1 MKEKLQRFI
10 TAFKMNGQV
19 KKRTLTV
26 AAIVV
31 AVIAI
36 VVVLLCI
43 NGCNK
48 QPNEPVVDDAP
59 VVDEGPD
66 YSDRVEPA
74 PLEPVTELA
83 TMEET
88 FEKYPDV
95 YAWLE
100 IPGTKEGLEIESDT
114 SYPVLLSPPQQAGE
128 KAADTRDF
136 YLHRD
141 LDGNYYYPGSLFSD
155 SMVEGKYI
163 NGRDLSDPVTV
174 IYGHNM
180 ANRSMFGGLE
190 RFIREMDFSQ
200 EHVMYMYQEGG
211 RRVTYQIVGGVQY
224 DTSHIIYYH
233 DFNDEQVFNDFFTAL
248 WKETAGSTNLDGD
261 DKPEAGD
268 KVLILS
274 VCKNGDTE
282 HKHRFL
288 IVGKMIEDTAD
299 PETWAMKEVS
309 ETSET
314 PAE

>member
-19 KKRTLTV
+19 KKKTLI
-26 AAIVV
+26 ALIALV

-36 VVVLLCI
+36 IILLICL
-43 NGCNK
+43 K
-48 QPNEPVVDDAP
+48 PADTTPDDP
-59 VVDEGPD
+59 IDEGPVEPD
-66 YSDRVEPA
+66 YSDRVEPN
-74 PLEPVTELA
+74 PIVEPEG
-83 TMEET
+83 MSEI

-100 IPGTKEGLEIESDT
+100 IPGTKEVLEIEADT
-114 SYPVLLSPPQQAGE
+114 SYPVVLAPPQQAGE
-128 KAADTRDF
+128 DADRTRNY
-136 YLHRD
+136 YLYRD
-141 LDGNYYYPGSLFSD
+141 LDGNSYKPGTLFSE

-200 EHVMYMYQEGG
+200 EPVMYMYQEG
-211 RRVTYQIVGGVQY
+211 RRVTYEIVGGVQY
-224 DTSHIIYYH
+224 DTSHVIYYH

-248 WKETAGSTNLDGD
+248 WKETAGSTNLNGAE
-261 DKPEAGD
+261 KPVAGD

-274 VCKNGDTE
+274 VCKNGDTQ
-282 HKHRFL
+282 HQFRYL
-288 IVGKMIEDTAD
+288 IVGKMVEDTAD
-299 PETWAMKEVS
+299 PATWAIA
-309 ETSET
+309 ETAEDV
-314 PAE
+314 PAADAE

>member
-19 KKRTLTV
+19 KKKTLMV
-26 AAIVV
+26 LGIVL
-31 AVIAI
+31 AVI
-36 VVVLLCI
+36 VVVIVLALALK
-43 NGCNK
+43 GGGD
-48 QPNEPVVDDAP
+48 EPVDDP
-59 VVDEGPD
+59 VDETPDIVEPD

-74 PLEPVTELA
+74 PIDPVVDVA

-88 FEKYPDV
+88 FAKYPDV

-100 IPGTKEGLEIESDT
+100 IPGTKEGLQIDSDT
-114 SYPVLLSPPQQAGE
+114 SYPVALAPEQHAGDD
-128 KAADTRDF
+128 ADNTRF
-136 YLHRD
+136 YYLYRD
-141 LDGNYYYPGSLFSD
+141 LDGNNYTPGTLFAE
-155 SMVEGKYI
+155 SMVQGKYI

-190 RFIREMDFSQ
+190 RFIREMDFS
-200 EHVMYMYQEGG
+200 EDHVMYLYQEGG
-211 RRVTYQIVGGVQY
+211 RRLTYQIVGGVQY

-233 DFNDEQVFNDFFTAL
+233 DFADDQVFNDFFTSL
-248 WKETAGSTNLDGD
+248 WKETAGSTNLDGAE
-261 DKPEAGD
+261 KPVAGD

-288 IVGKMIEDTAD
+288 IVGKMVEDTAD
-299 PETWAMKEVS
+299 PETWA
-309 ETSET
+309 T
-314 PAE
+314 AE